1 MQLTRCPVCHS
12 RIGLEQLVQDEAG
25 RELLALL
32 STLDT
37 AAGAALVSYIGLFR
51 PAQRDLANDR
61 ALKLARETLALEA
74 VQWLVPALQET
85 VETLRSKRAQGD
97 SKALTNHNYLSKV
110 LQSVIER
117 GLRHTPHERISA
129 PSYSSADASQKRLTD
144 TSWSE

>member
-25 RELLALL
+25 RELMALL
-32 STLDT
+32 ATLDS
-37 AAGAALVSYIGLFR
+37 AGGAALISYIGLFR

-85 VETLRSKRAQGD
+85 VETIRTKRAQGD
-97 SKALTNHNYLSKV
+97 SKPLSNHNYLGKV
-110 LQSVIER
+110 LQSVIDR
-117 GLRHTPHERISA
+117 GLRHTPQERIKAPAYTSA
-129 PSYSSADASQKRLTD
+129 QAAQQRLTNTD
-144 TSWSE
+144 W